1 MNPDAVKPTDLP
13 LHANHLVDPI
23 GWWPLAFGW
32 WVLIVLA
39 FVIVGALIWWL
50 VRKIPRRPTEFN
62 VALRELEHLQ
72 AKYPANS
79 TVLLRELSVLLRRLA
94 ISHYGRAKVSGLTG
108 SAWVEFLD
116 ESVGKPLF
124 KERFEQLLTEQ
135 PYRPE
140 AQVETAALA
149 AAIREWIKLQREKSH
164 V

>member
-13 LHANHLVDPI
+13 LHDIHLPDPI
-23 GWWPLAFGW
+23 GWLPLAWGW
-32 WVLIVLA
+32 WVLIVVA
-39 FVIVGALIWWL
+39 FVIVGALLWWV

-62 VALRELEHLQ
+62 VALRELEQLQ

-79 TVLLRELSVLLRRLA
+79 KVLLRELSVLLRRIA

-108 SAWVEFLD
+108 TAWVNFLD
-116 ESVGKPLF
+116 ESVGKSLF

-149 AAIREWIKLQREKSH
+149 AAIREWIKLQREKNH